1 MTATAFAKSNNTP
14 GTENDTFTFHFY
26 IFEGKAAYEIGLCL
40 EFSRALFRPTFDAIV
55 RTVGEDGP
63 TLSVNLLSDAN
74 AHDVDSSNT
83 LSIDNT
89 DTTRS
94 EERRVG
100 KECRSRWSP
109 YH

>member
-1 MTATAFAKSNNTP
+1 MNGFDGIIHAEFILDSLKKEGADKAEARVSKSIKSKMN
-14 GTENDTFTFHFY
+14 
-26 IFEGKAAYEIGLCL
+26 
-40 EFSRALFRPTFDAIV
+40 
-55 RTVGEDGP
+55 
-63 TLSVNLLSDAN
+63 
-74 AHDVDSSNT
+74 
-83 LSIDNT
+83 IDT